1 MTSMDGRVFLY
12 RGFAVGLG
20 GTLTRPFHEVVDGRA
35 SVALPIVGG
44 YTAERIENFRFREL
58 ISIKEVR
65 TYCTGSQSRDGA
77 YNTVVSATMEGLN
90 ILDFITADAVVG
102 RLSSRH
108 TPDGAEPQIV
118 TTGSTFH
125 NLRIGGHPVD
135 VDLDH
140 HLLNQ
145 LDTYTAFR
153 SRFERDD
160 EFQELAQHR
169 FMWTT
174 PPDKLPAGFASSVP
188 LPNRTGWPES
198 RGMVPCT
205 LVKNLVCDAAEVER
219 YGHILCV
226 PQVGYIVLG
235 ELFVSQYARRLSM
248 MRLVLG
254 SPVEAALV
262 GCDVETDGTTY
273 P

>member
-1 MTSMDGRVFLY
+1 MDGRVFLY

-20 GTLTRPFHEVVDGRA
+20 GTLKRPFTEVVDGRA

-44 YTAERIENFRFREL
+44 YTAGRVENFRYREL

-65 TYCTGSQSRDGA
+65 TYTTGSRSSDGA
-77 YNTVVSATMEGLN
+77 YNTVVSAVMEGLN
-90 ILDFITADAVVG
+90 ILDFITADAVIG
-102 RLSSRH
+102 RLSSYH
-108 TPDGAEPQIV
+108 APDGAEPEIV
-118 TTGSTFH
+118 TTGSTFV

-140 HLLNQ
+140 RLFSEIS
-145 LDTYTAFR
+145 TYTAFR
-153 SRFERDD
+153 TRFERDD
-160 EFQELAQHR
+160 DFQELAQRR
-169 FMWTT
+169 FMWTL
-174 PPDKLPAGFASSVP
+174 PPDKLPPGFASNVP
-188 LPNRTGWPES
+188 LPNRQGWPES
-198 RGMVPCT
+198 RGMVPCS
-205 LVKNLVCDAAEVER
+205 LVKDIHTNAPELQR
-219 YGHILCV
+219 YAHILCV

-235 ELFVSQYARRLSM
+235 ELFVSQYARRLTM

-254 SPVEAALV
+254 SPVEADLC

>member
-1 MTSMDGRVFLY
+1 MKSMDGRVFLY

-20 GTLTRPFHEVVDGRA
+20 GTLTRPFQDVVDGRA

-44 YTAERIENFRFREL
+44 YTAGRIENYRFHEL

-65 TYCTGSQSRDGA
+65 TYTTGSQSRDGA

-90 ILDFITADAVVG
+90 IADFITADAVVG

-108 TPDGAEPQIV
+108 APDGAEPEIV
-118 TTGSTFH
+118 TTGSTFY
-125 NLRIGGHPVD
+125 NLRIGGHQVD

-140 HLLNQ
+140 HLFGE
-145 LDTYTAFR
+145 LDTYSALR
-153 SRFERDD
+153 DRFERDD
-160 EFQELAQHR
+160 EFQELAQRR

-174 PPDKLPAGFASSVP
+174 PPEKLPAGFATSVP
-188 LPNRTGWPES
+188 LPNRSGWPES
-198 RGMVPCT
+198 RGMVPCN
-205 LVKNLVCDAAEVER
+205 LVKNINCDAPEVER

-226 PQVGYIVLG
+226 PQVGYIILG
-235 ELFVSQYARRLSM
+235 ELFVSQYARRLTM

-254 SPVEAALV
+254 SPVEASLC